1 MFIRPE
7 LRKGDIDVRIKAPRD
22 LVEKFDLIS
31 AAFGVTRQD
40 VVLLA
45 MDAYATELA
54 HVSKVLAPSMERQRS
69 RNGGKGERQE

>member
-54 HVSKVLAPSMERQRS
+54 YVSKVLAPSVERQRS
-69 RNGGKGERQE
+69 RSGEKEERQK

>member
-54 HVSKVLAPSMERQRS
+54 HVSKVLAPSV
-69 RNGGKGERQE
+69 

>member
-40 VVLLA
+40 VILLA
-45 MDAYATELA
+45 MDAYATELD
-54 HVSKVLAPSMERQRS
+54 HVSKVLAPSVERQRS
-69 RNGGKGERQE
+69 HNGGKEERQE